1 MCGLLQDG
9 VCLPAGQI
17 LPANNRVT
25 SWKPLT
31 AADELVPGGAGG
43 RGEAHS
49 GYKSGNETRLRGV
62 IIPVLCVLVCSISLP
77 CVDE

>member
-43 RGEAHS
+43 RGGGHILV
-49 GYKSGNETRLRGV
+49 TRSATKRV
-62 IIPVLCVLVCSISLP
+62 YAA
-77 CVDE
+77 